1 MGIDSS
7 VLGPWCVNIVS
18 QEVSSGRQL
27 ALAVNLDSPTGQVVV
42 APLDPE
48 QPSQL
53 WLPLLFSFFTAAS
66 MQTATAP
73 VFVNVLSGLA
83 LTYPGSGDNSPV
95 QQSQLL
101 QLSTG
106 SPWNIVA
113 GGSSWAAVQAG
124 TNSDENWSITSPII
138 NAPVFTTNWGGGPT
152 TWNTWG
158 CIYPTLPDYTD
169 VNARLAALLPN
180 LPRTIIQDGDGVVLS
195 DNGAANQNIV
205 IENQSYGTASQ
216 QWLAVV
222 SWKGD
227 PAGGFNNQVVSF
239 LNVAT
244 GNAMQYGGL
253 DAALQS
259 CPFASTDNSGN
270 FTWTFAPTFFLPI
283 CFAVRPACDENQNIN
298 VTGNRT
304 SPGQYVSTWTWGDG
318 DPTNYDNW
326 SFISVTP
333 SGTPFVPVSQEP
345 QRTDPVMPPRLRTV
359 IS

>member
-7 VLGPWCVNIVS
+7 VLGPWCINIVS

-27 ALAVNLDSPTGQVVV
+27 ALAVNLDSPAGQVVV

-53 WLPLLFSFFTAAS
+53 WLPLLFSFYPAEPQYGLGT
-66 MQTATAP
+66 

-83 LTYPGSGDNSPV
+83 MAFPVGGGDDSPV

-113 GGSSWAAVQAG
+113 SGGSSWAAVQAG
-124 TNSDENWSITSPII
+124 TNGDENWSIATAGI
-138 NAPVFTTNWGGGPT
+138 NAPVFTTGWGGGAT
-152 TWNTWG
+152 SWNTWG

-180 LPRTIIQDGDGVVLS
+180 LPRTIIQDGDDVVLS
-195 DNGAANQNIV
+195 DNGAGNIV
-205 IENQSYGTASQ
+205 IENPSYGTASQ

-222 SWKGD
+222 SWKDD

-239 LNVAT
+239 LNVST

-253 DAALQS
+253 DAPLQS
-259 CPFASTDNSGN
+259 CPFASVDNSGN
-270 FTWTFAPTFFLPI
+270 FTWTLAPTIVFPSSCLRDTSR
-283 CFAVRPACDENQNIN
+283 VR
-298 VTGNRT
+298 
-304 SPGQYVSTWTWGDG
+304 
-318 DPTNYDNW
+318 
-326 SFISVTP
+326 
-333 SGTPFVPVSQEP
+333 
-345 QRTDPVMPPRLRTV
+345 
-359 IS
+359 

>member
-7 VLGPWCVNIVS
+7 VLGPWCINIVS

-27 ALAVNLDSPTGQVVV
+27 ALAVNLDSPAGQIVV

-53 WLPLLFSFFTAAS
+53 WLPLLFSFYPADPQYGLGT
-66 MQTATAP
+66 

-83 LTYPGSGDNSPV
+83 MAFPV
-95 QQSQLL
+95 SVVMIRRSSKVSCCSCQ
-101 QLSTG
+101 TG

-113 GGSSWAAVQAG
+113 SGGSSWAAVQAG
-124 TNSDENWSITSPII
+124 TNGDENWSIATAGI
-138 NAPVFTTNWGGGPT
+138 NAPVFTTNWGGGAT
-152 TWNTWG
+152 SWNTWG

-169 VNARLAALLPN
+169 VSARLAALLPN

-195 DNGAANQNIV
+195 DNGAGNIV
-205 IENQSYGTASQ
+205 IENPSYGTASQ

-227 PAGGFNNQVVSF
+227 PAGGFNNQVLSF

-253 DAALQS
+253 EAPLQS
-259 CPFASTDNSGN
+259 CAFASADNSGN
-270 FTWTFAPTFFLPI
+270 FTLDPRADVLPSDL
-283 CFAVRPACDENQNIN
+283 FRDTSRVR
-298 VTGNRT
+298 
-304 SPGQYVSTWTWGDG
+304 
-318 DPTNYDNW
+318 
-326 SFISVTP
+326 
-333 SGTPFVPVSQEP
+333 
-345 QRTDPVMPPRLRTV
+345 
-359 IS
+359 